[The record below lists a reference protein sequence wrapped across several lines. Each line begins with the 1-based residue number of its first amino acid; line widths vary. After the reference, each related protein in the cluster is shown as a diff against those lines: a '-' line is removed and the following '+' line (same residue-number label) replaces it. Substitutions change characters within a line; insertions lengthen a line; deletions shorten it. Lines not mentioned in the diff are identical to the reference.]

1 MTGKSAIVNGL
12 LLAALAAAVVLA
24 GVAGSRHAADPVC
37 GAIQIIIEDSLE
49 RQYVSSSELQQQ
61 LQEAGLWQI
70 GERLS
75 KIHCQAIETHLLTH
89 PMLRQA
95 ECYELHRGELRIVVS
110 QRQPLMLVKG
120 DEHYYLDT
128 DRRIMPVRASVNTP
142 VVVVTGRIGKQQAQG
157 ELYDFVAWLG
167 RNKFWREKIHTIHVV
182 TPKMIELEDDSR
194 HYTLVLGTL
203 DGAQKRLNSLQRL
216 YEKGFDQLGYPP
228 YKQID
233 LQYTNQIIGRK

>member
-1 MTGKSAIVNGL
+1 ML
-12 LLAALAAAVVLA
+12 LVAMAAVVVIA
-24 GVAGSRHAADPVC
+24 GVTGSRHAVDPVC
-37 GAIQIIIEDSLE
+37 GAIQIIIEDSLS
-49 RQYVSSSELQQQ
+49 RQYVSTHELQQQ
-61 LQEAGLWQI
+61 LQKAGLWQI
-70 GERLS
+70 GEPLS
-75 KIHCQAIETHLLTH
+75 KIRCQDIETNLLTH
-89 PMLRQA
+89 PMLRKA

-128 DRRIMPVRASVNTP
+128 DRRIMPVRASVTTP

-157 ELYDFVAWLG
+157 ELYDFVTWLG
-167 RNKFWREKIHTIHVV
+167 NNKFWQEKIHKINVV

-194 HYTLVLGTL
+194 HYTLVLGKL
-203 DGAQKRLNSLQRL
+203 DGAPKRLNALQRL
-216 YEKGFDQLGYPP
+216 YEKGFDNIGYPP